1 MIQEW
6 CVPIE
11 FNVWHF
17 FRLEDI
23 CNQSEVKGLSE
34 LAKYIKDTWIFGKLW
49 TPSDWVQFREHN
61 RTNNYAE
68 SYHSGL
74 HKRVRQGNNP
84 LFVLLR
90 KLYAEAEGIA
100 MSLTQFINY
109 IPKKR
114 KQRDV
119 LFEEYLI
126 LLWNKLANRQI
137 SPVVFL
143 QVITKSKFIK
153 ENHNYVVNL
162 SRGDLF
168 DEDEI

>member
-1 MIQEW
+1 M
-6 CVPIE
+6 
-11 FNVWHF
+11 
-17 FRLEDI
+17 
-23 CNQSEVKGLSE
+23 
-34 LAKYIKDTWIFGKLW
+34 

-68 SYHSGL
+68 AYHSGL

-90 KLYAEAEGIA
+90 KLYAEAEGIS
-100 MSLTQFINY
+100 MSLTELCNY

-114 KQRDV
+114 KLTSV
-119 LFEEYLI
+119 LFEEYLD
-126 LLWNKLANRQI
+126 LLWNKLVNRQI

-153 ENHNYVVNL
+153 ENQHYAKYL
-162 SRGDLF
+162 SRIDLF
-168 DEDEI
+168 DEDEV